1 MNKTASGP
9 FFDEKLWNLYE
20 SLVYTFET
28 SFQKLEFSEEELFD
42 YFHADFPSSEL
53 FWIVITC
60 PLTGKHG
67 G

>member
-28 SFQKLEFSEEELFD
+28 SFQKLGFCEEEPFD

-53 FWIVITC
+53 F
-60 PLTGKHG
+60 
-67 G
+67 